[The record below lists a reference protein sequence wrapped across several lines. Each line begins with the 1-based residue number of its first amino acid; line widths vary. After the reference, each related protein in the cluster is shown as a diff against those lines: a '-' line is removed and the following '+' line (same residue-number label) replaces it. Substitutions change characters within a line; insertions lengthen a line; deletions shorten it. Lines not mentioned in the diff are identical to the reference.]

1 MGKLFTQPVERSIQP
16 IIKLMDNPPSQP
28 LIAWDRTKPV
38 DLDLPTLSKKDALK
52 LYQLTKH
59 IL

>member
-1 MGKLFTQPVERSIQP
+1 MGKLFAQPVERSIQP

-38 DLDLPTLSKKDALK
+38 DPDLPTLSKKDALK